1 MKFEFVDDLTSDVM
15 FKAYGN
21 TLGELIEN
29 SGFALFSVMCD
40 IKKVKLEKSVVIE
53 ISGENE
59 EDLIYN
65 WLSELLT
72 QQELENMFFSK
83 FEVLKLEKNKEYKL
97 RVKVFG
103 QEIKNELILT
113 VVKAVTYHKFS
124 VEKKDKWIA
133 TVVLD
138 VWYNE
143 RRY

>member
-21 TLGELIEN
+21 TLEELIEN

-40 IKKVKLEKSVVIE
+40 IKKVNPKKSVVIE
-53 ISGENE
+53 ISGENKE
-59 EDLIYN
+59 SLIYN

-97 RVKVFG
+97 KVKAFG
-103 QEIKNELILT
+103 QEIKNELVLT

-138 VWYNE
+138 V
-143 RRY
+143 

>member
-138 VWYNE
+138 V
-143 RRY
+143 